1 MAKKIN
7 LNIEIITYDQ
17 LNDLPKEDQELLAA
31 AEKATFNAY
40 APYSNFNVGAALR
53 LATGEVIV
61 GNNQENAAYPSGM
74 CAERTAMYYAGAT
87 HPNAVIKTIAIAA
100 RKGEGEEFIPIS
112 PCGSCRQAMLEYE
125 VKQNENIRVI
135 MKGEDQI
142 FELHSISDLLPFKFT
157 QKDLFE

>member
-1 MAKKIN
+1 MGKKIN
-7 LNIEIITYDQ
+7 INIEIVSYDQ
-17 LNDLPKEDQELLAA
+17 LNDLSKEDQELLAA

-53 LATGEVIV
+53 LETGEVIV

-100 RKGEGEEFIPIS
+100 RKGEDTEFIPIS

-135 MKGEDQI
+135 MKGDDQI
-142 FELHSISDLLPFKFT
+142 FEIHSVSDLLPFKFT

>member
-7 LNIEIITYDQ
+7 LNIEIISYDQ
-17 LNDLPKEDQELLAA
+17 LNDLSKEDQELLVA

-53 LATGEVIV
+53 LETGEVII

-100 RKGEGEEFIPIS
+100 RKGEEKEFIPIS

-135 MKGEDQI
+135 MKGNDQI
-142 FELHSISDLLPFKFT
+142 FELHSVSDLLPFKFT